1 MSSSAI
7 HCYSHG
13 ETRRFR
19 EISNFQTLFWAF
31 GRKHWRLAFSL
42 AKYLNN
48 AHTCIYIYA
57 CTGLICFQDEP
68 QNCDSIN
75 KLQRRCTMMKLLF
88 FCASNGNTSSH
99 MESKISQLQ
108 MLLNR
113 SLTICRYWTPRH
125 FPAKLLSRHCE
136 IMIWCKATSHYL
148 NPVKWYIYTTTCKS
162 CWYCHYSWGTTLMFP
177 HAETMGHGH
186 PCVKYIKKHVCALIW
201 INLCITEWSRS

>member
-1 MSSSAI
+1 M
-7 HCYSHG
+7 YYD
-13 ETRRFR
+13 ET
-19 EISNFQTLFWAF
+19 
-31 GRKHWRLAFSL
+31 
-42 AKYLNN
+42 
-48 AHTCIYIYA
+48 
-57 CTGLICFQDEP
+57 P
-68 QNCDSIN
+68 
-75 KLQRRCTMMKLLF
+75 F

-125 FPAKLLSRHCE
+125 FPTKLLSRHCE
-136 IMIWCKATSHYL
+136 IMIRCKATSHYL

-186 PCVKYIKKHVCALIW
+186 PCVKYIKNMFVHWSESICVLLSGRVHRSHRYDAFLEKLLVLAFVGSMVRMSSGETVL
-201 INLCITEWSRS
+201 LEWSLS